1 MRHPV
6 SRRTFLTRSAAVG
19 AFGFVARGVPVGAAS
34 PSSATLADEDSLVAP
49 QFRGFLKKPIQE
61 LPTPAML
68 VDLDVLEKNI
78 DTLAAYL
85 KGRPVAFRAHAK
97 THKCLEVAKLQLAA
111 GGRGLC
117 AAKLGEADY
126 LIRGGVKDV
135 LITAPVVGP
144 LKIGRLLDLQAIAPD
159 VKVVVDNGQNAMDLS
174 AAALAARRT
183 LKVLIDVN
191 VGQNRTGLG
200 TPDDVVALAQLIGR
214 QKGLE
219 LVGLQG
225 YHGNAQHT
233 VGFENRRDRELQANE
248 RAVAAR
254 QALEKAGF
262 TVRIVS
268 VGGTGSY
275 NVDADYPGVT
285 EIQPGSYVY
294 MDTHYSRIG
303 GKDSQ
308 GDAYSDFGNSMS
320 VLTTVISRP
329 NRGTAVVD
337 AGITALTM
345 DERVP
350 EALGVT
356 GVVYSSAEEYGLLAL
371 QNPSRDLK
379 VGDTLQMTPGHC
391 CTTVNLYDACFATRN
406 GAVEHVWS
414 IEGRG
419 RAD

>member
-1 MRHPV
+1 MSLDV
-6 SRRTFLTRSAAVG
+6 SRRRFLTRSAAAG
-19 AFGFVARGVPVGAAS
+19 AFGLAGGLSWAPAAH
-34 PSSATLADEDSLVAP
+34 AANADDDSRVAP
-49 QFRGFLKKPIQE
+49 EYRGFVKKSIHD

-68 VDLDVLEKNI
+68 VDLDLLEKNI
-78 DTLAAYL
+78 RTIATYL
-85 KGRPVAFRAHAK
+85 KGRPVAFRSHTK

-111 GGRGLC
+111 GGKGLC

-126 LIRGGVKDV
+126 LIRGGMKDV

-144 LKIGRLLDLQAIAPD
+144 LKIQRLMALRALAPD
-159 VKVVVDNGQNAMDLS
+159 VKVVVDNEQNALDLS
-174 AAALAARRT
+174 AAALAAGRK
-183 LKVLIDVN
+183 LQVVIDVN
-191 VGQNRTGLG
+191 VGQNRTGLE
-200 TPDDVVALAQLIGR
+200 TPELVAAMAQVIGK

-225 YHGNAQHT
+225 YHGNNQHT
-233 VGFENRRDRELQANE
+233 VGFETRRTRSMAAND

-262 TVRIVS
+262 AVQIVS

-275 NVDADYPGVT
+275 NVDGDCAGVT

-294 MDTHYSRIG
+294 MDTHYSKIG
-303 GKDSQ
+303 GKDEA
-308 GDAYSDFGNSMS
+308 GDDYRDFANAMS
-320 VLTTVISRP
+320 ILTTIISRP
-329 NRGTAVVD
+329 NRGLAVVD

-350 EALGVT
+350 AAMNVAGT
-356 GVVYSSAEEYGLLAL
+356 TYSSAEEYGLLTL
-371 QNPSRDLK
+371 ESPSRELK
-379 VGDTLQMTPGHC
+379 VGDQLQMMPGHC
-391 CTTVNLYDACFATRN
+391 CTTVNLYDVCFATRN
-406 GAVEHVWS
+406 GVVEHVWP

>member
-1 MRHPV
+1 MRHTV
-6 SRRTFLTRSAAVG
+6 TRRTFLTRSAAAG
-19 AFGFVARGVPVGAAS
+19 AFGLAAGGSAVRAAAS
-34 PSSATLADEDSLVAP
+34 PVAAAADEDSRVAP
-49 QFRGFLKKPIQE
+49 QYRGFLRKSIQE

-68 VDLDVLEKNI
+68 VDLDLLEKNI
-78 DTLAAYL
+78 QTLASYL

-97 THKCLEVAKLQLAA
+97 THKCLEVAKMQLAA
-111 GGRGLC
+111 GGQGLC
-117 AAKLGEADY
+117 GAKLGEADY

-144 LKIGRLLDLQAIAPD
+144 LKIGRLMELRGLTPD
-159 VKVVVDNGQNAMDLS
+159 VKVVIDSEQNAMDLS
-174 AAALAARRT
+174 AAALAAKRP
-183 LKVLIDVN
+183 LQVVIDVN

-200 TPDDVVALAQLIGR
+200 TPDQVVAMAQLIGK

-225 YHGNAQHT
+225 YHGNNQHT
-233 VGFENRRDRELQANE
+233 VGFENRRQRELQANE

-262 TVRIVS
+262 GVQIVS

-303 GKDSQ
+303 GKGSE
-308 GDAYSDFGNSMS
+308 GDAYADFGNSMS
-320 VLTTVISRP
+320 ILTTVISRT
-329 NRGTAVVD
+329 RRDTAVVD

-350 EALGVT
+350 EAVGMT
-356 GVVYSSAEEYGLLAL
+356 GAVYSSADEYGLLTL
-371 QNPSRDLK
+371 RNPSRDLK
-379 VGDTLQMTPGHC
+379 VGDMLQMTPGHC
-391 CTTVNLYDACFATRN
+391 CTTVNLYDVCFGTRS
-406 GAVEHVWS
+406 GRVEHVWS

>member
-1 MRHPV
+1 MRQTF
-6 SRRTFLTRSAAVG
+6 SRRTFLARSAAAG
-19 AFGFVARGVPVGAAS
+19 ALGVVARGVPVDAAA
-34 PSSATLADEDSLVAP
+34 PSASLVADEDSRVAP
-49 QFRGFLKKPIQE
+49 QYRGFLKKDLHE

-68 VDLDVLEKNI
+68 VDLDLLERNI
-78 DTLAAYL
+78 HTLAQYL
-85 KGRPVAFRAHAK
+85 EGTPVAFRAHAK
-97 THKCLEVAKLQLAA
+97 THKCLEVAKMQLAA

-126 LIRGGVKDV
+126 LIRGGIKDV
-135 LITAPVVGP
+135 VITAPIVGP
-144 LKIGRLLDLQAIAPD
+144 LKSARLLELHAMSPDL
-159 VKVVVDNGQNAMDLS
+159 KVVVDNGQNAMDLS

-200 TPDDVVALAQLIGR
+200 TPEEVVALAQLVGK

-219 LVGLQG
+219 FIGLQG
-225 YHGNAQHT
+225 YQGNAQHT
-233 VGFENRRDRELQANE
+233 VGFENRRTREMQANE
-248 RAVAAR
+248 RVVAAR

-262 TVRIVS
+262 AVQIVS

-275 NVDADYPGVT
+275 NVDAEYPGVT

-294 MDTHYSRIG
+294 MDTHYSNIG
-303 GKDSQ
+303 GKGSPS
-308 GDAYSDFGNSMS
+308 DAYSDFGNSMS
-320 VLTTVISRP
+320 ILTTVISRP

-350 EALGVT
+350 TAVGMT
-356 GVVYSSAEEYGLLAL
+356 GAVYTSAEEYGVLTL
-371 QNPSRDLK
+371 QDPSRDLK
-379 VGDTLQMTPGHC
+379 VGDTLQMLPGHC
-391 CTTVNLYDACFATRN
+391 CTTVNLYDVCFATRN
-406 GAVEHVWS
+406 GTVEHVWS